1 MGASGG
7 WAPLKLWLG
16 SPAPVSLPRPSLC
29 WGSCGSCGWDSAG
42 WARLPL
48 LSLPRLLSLSL
59 SSGLEPHSQAQLLPG
74 QGRVTTHCQGG
85 WVQSPANSPWWVP
98 ASRTRGAPWCLLPAL
113 LAGSLS
119 FCWPALLK
127 GAQDHGERMVEVS
140 WSWPRAGG
148 EGRGELHWVWGR
160 QSCHLAT

>member
-1 MGASGG
+1 MRVLVVGVPCSCVPAS
-7 WAPLKLWLG
+7 P
-16 SPAPVSLPRPSLC
+16 
-29 WGSCGSCGWDSAG
+29 
-42 WARLPL
+42 LPL
-48 LSLPRLLSLSL
+48 LGQLWVMWLGLCRLGPPPSALPPPPFLSL

-85 WVQSPANSPWWVP
+85 WVQSPASSSWWVT

-113 LAGSLS
+113 LARSLS

-127 GAQDHGERMVEVS
+127 EAQDQGERMVEVS

-148 EGRGELHWVWGR
+148 EGRGEWHWVWGR